1 MRTLPKREVRVLGGV
16 EADVFKQIL
25 VAKLSTGFTRFT
37 FVLYI
42 LHTSAP
48 LRPHNL
54 AKLVEYVN
62 FCRLFANV
70 CNLQHVT
77 SSEEEIYIY
86 GIFARRSNCCSGHEA
101 LVSQVMGCCK
111 SSPVKEKGIEP
122 ADIALEV
129 AIVPEVSLAKSPQ
142 RLGCTAGRGVDRL
155 HFESMLLP
163 KRFTPGYS

>member
-1 MRTLPKREVRVLGGV
+1 MYK
-16 EADVFKQIL
+16 I
-25 VAKLSTGFTRFT
+25 
-37 FVLYI
+37 YI
-42 LHTSAP
+42 RPLHTSYFCTAQTSQSS
-48 LRPHNL
+48 
-54 AKLVEYVN
+54 KLV

-86 GIFARRSNCCSGHEA
+86 RIFARRSNCCSGHEA
-101 LVSQVMGCCK
+101 IVIQAMGCCK
-111 SSPVKEKGIEP
+111 SCPVRIEP

-155 HFESMLLP
+155 HFESMLFP
-163 KRFTPGYS
+163 KRFTPTQKV

>member
-1 MRTLPKREVRVLGGV
+1 MKPILQLNTRVKALDEIYKIYMRP
-16 EADVFKQIL
+16 
-25 VAKLSTGFTRFT
+25 
-37 FVLYI
+37 

-54 AKLVEYVN
+54 TKLVEYVN
-62 FCRLFANV
+62 FCRFLANV

-77 SSEEEIYIY
+77 SSEEERDFY

-101 LVSQVMGCCK
+101 LVSRAMGCCK
-111 SSPVKEKGIEP
+111 SSPAKEKGIEP

-163 KRFTPGYS
+163 KRFTPTQKV

>member
-1 MRTLPKREVRVLGGV
+1 MEARVLGGV

-25 VAKLSTGFTRFT
+25 VAKLSTGCTRFT

-70 CNLQHVT
+70 
-77 SSEEEIYIY
+77 
-86 GIFARRSNCCSGHEA
+86 
-101 LVSQVMGCCK
+101 
-111 SSPVKEKGIEP
+111 
-122 ADIALEV
+122 
-129 AIVPEVSLAKSPQ
+129 
-142 RLGCTAGRGVDRL
+142 
-155 HFESMLLP
+155 
-163 KRFTPGYS
+163 

>member
-1 MRTLPKREVRVLGGV
+1 MEARVLGGV

-101 LVSQVMGCCK
+101 LVSQEMGCCK

-163 KRFTPGYS
+163 KRFTPAQKF